1 MLTEDAP
8 QDRSFMKSTW
18 TVNLYLLNFA
28 LLFTH
33 EIDSA
38 FWKEWELFMIPGG
51 VQVFLILN
59 FLLLLIALFGFKE
72 LLEGSKI
79 GRMFPIL
86 LAIIGIFA
94 FFIHSYFIIMGHP
107 EFTLPMSLAILISI
121 LIVSVAQGLLGL
133 KDLLG

>member
-1 MLTEDAP
+1 
-8 QDRSFMKSTW
+8 MKSTW
-18 TVNLYLLNFA
+18 PVNLYLLNFA

-38 FWKEWELFMIPGG
+38 FWKEWELFGIPGG

-59 FLLLLIALFGFKE
+59 LLLLLIALFGFKE

-94 FFIHSYFIIMGHP
+94 FFIHSYFIIMGHS

>member
-1 MLTEDAP
+1 MLTEDAL

-18 TVNLYLLNFA
+18 PVNLYLLNFA

-38 FWKEWELFMIPGG
+38 FWKEWELFGIPGG
-51 VQVFLILN
+51 VQVFLVLN
-59 FLLLLIALFGFKE
+59 LLLLLIALFGFKE

-86 LAIIGIFA
+86 LSIIGIFA
-94 FFIHSYFIIMGHP
+94 FFIHSYFIIMGHS
-107 EFTLPMSLAILISI
+107 EFTLPMSLVILISI